1 MVPELVHIT
10 NLAFWLRRKNRIII
24 ILHNGIV
31 MTGGGSL
38 LYGLD
43 RLIANV
49 TGVKT
54 RVADKAVSCVA
65 IGTGRSLEIMPNIPE
80 GAINISRQRSQQKYY

>member
-1 MVPELVHIT
+1 MMEPISEILDTICSVIEKTPPELIGD
-10 NLAFWLRRKNRIII
+10 
-24 ILHNGIV
+24 ILKDGIV

-65 IGTGRSLEIMPNIPE
+65 IGTGKCLDIGMVSNFRANRRI
-80 GAINISRQRSQQKYY
+80 

>member
-1 MVPELVHIT
+1 MKELFELQAGIYPRW
-10 NLAFWLRRKNRIII
+10 ASCENRT
-24 ILHNGIV
+24 GQKGSAA

-38 LYGLD
+38 LYGLNH
-43 RLIANV
+43 LIANV

-65 IGTGRSLEIMPNIPE
+65 IGTGRSLEVMPDIPE
-80 GAINISRQRSQQKYY
+80 GAINISRQRSQQRAIY